1 MSCSNKTRIR
11 VFLIVLTAVI
21 LTGCSQ
27 DEKLAACQVNA
38 DRFFPTFKPTDSDDP
53 RSQYIIECMAANGYD
68 LDVVPKDC
76 DNNRPF
82 AIQAACYRRD
92 SWFNDLFDKIRRAD
106 R

>member
-1 MSCSNKTRIR
+1 MGCSNKNRVK
-11 VFLIVLTAVI
+11 VFLLVLTAVI
-21 LTGCSQ
+21 LAGCSQ
-27 DEKLAACQVNA
+27 DEKLAACQAKA

-92 SWFNDLFDKIRRAD
+92 SWFNDIFDKIRRAD